1 MNSLM
6 YYEHDRCINDIYRET
21 PVLIEDTHMGN
32 DLGVLL
38 ETISGKKSVP
48 AFNYVS
54 FRVLHKLAEL
64 MNGPYEEQ
72 KDEKEKRQP
81 ELVKQ

>member
-1 MNSLM
+1 
-6 YYEHDRCINDIYRET
+6 
-21 PVLIEDTHMGN
+21 
-32 DLGVLL
+32 
-38 ETISGKKSVP
+38 VP

-81 ELVKQ
+81 ELVKK